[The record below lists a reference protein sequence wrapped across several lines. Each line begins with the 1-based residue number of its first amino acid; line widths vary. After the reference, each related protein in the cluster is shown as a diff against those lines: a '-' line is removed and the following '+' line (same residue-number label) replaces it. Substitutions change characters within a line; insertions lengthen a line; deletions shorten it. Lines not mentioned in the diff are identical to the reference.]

1 MTVLRRSLVLLVLA
15 LAGVVSGVAPAA
27 AANRLDAIRGHG
39 TLVVGV
45 KTEYP
50 PFGSLDADGN
60 IVGLEADMAAELARR
75 LHVGLRMVGVTTA
88 NRLQKL
94 TDGTI
99 DALIATLGDTP
110 QRRQI
115 VTMVQPD
122 YYASG
127 VNMMAPSSRKL
138 AAWTDVQGQTVCS
151 TQGAYFNRAMSQR
164 YLLDLQLYNG
174 VRDAMLA
181 LRDGRCAGWL
191 YDDTAISEALGR
203 PEWKDFAMPL
213 PSLMVVPWAIAIK
226 PGDDGIELNHAIGD
240 TIADWHRTGFLLD
253 LERKWHLQ
261 PSKYLQDAQAI
272 WMARKADGSYAC
284 TRAAD
289 GDWPAA
295 CQDQVGQSSAGA
307 SALQKL
313 GMQINE
319 ETGLDFSFIYDGYDR
334 ISFLRGLMVSV
345 ALILCCVL
353 GTILVAGVGA
363 VAVEARLPLVSPLVR
378 AVTTFCRTTPPLL
391 QLYVVVFGIG
401 AFTVRWGFTMN
412 AFVAAVA
419 CLSLYAGSASMLA
432 LTEAAAAIRHRRP
445 DFVITWRTLPRSF
458 NLAYQPVLAS
468 LVNIVKATGMASAVA
483 VPELISSSTAIIAER
498 GNSALMVHVL
508 MVVYFILVLAVMQLI
523 AVLHKRVLRHVTG

>member
-1 MTVLRRSLVLLVLA
+1 MIRHVVAACAVIVLLLSA
-15 LAGVVSGVAPAA
+15 AGPASA
-27 AANRLDAIRGHG
+27 AGGRIDAIQARG

-50 PFGSLDADGN
+50 PFGSLDSDGN
-60 IVGLEADMAAELARR
+60 IVGLEPDMAAEIARR
-75 LHVGLRMVGVTTA
+75 LHVQLRMVGVTTA
-88 NRLQKL
+88 NRMQKL
-94 TDGTI
+94 ADGTV
-99 DALIATLGDTP
+99 DMLIATLGDTP

-115 VTMVQPD
+115 ATLVAPD

-127 VNMMAPSSRKL
+127 VNLMAPVSKKL
-138 AAWTDVQGQTVCS
+138 AVWTDLQGQTVCS

-203 PEWKDFAMPL
+203 PEWHDFGMPL
-213 PSLMVVPWAIAIK
+213 PSLMVSPWAIAIK
-226 PGDDGIELNHAIGD
+226 QGDDGLDLNRMVGD
-240 TIADWHRTGFLLD
+240 MIAEWHRSGYLLD

-261 PSKYLQDAQAI
+261 PSKYLQAAQAI
-272 WMARKADGSYAC
+272 WMQ
-284 TRAAD
+284 RAAD
-289 GDWPAA
+289 GGYACVRNAAGEWPAA
-295 CQDQVGQSSAGA
+295 CLDQVDRGQEAA

-319 ETGLDFSFIYDGYDR
+319 ATGLDFSFVYDGYDR
-334 ISFLRGLMVSV
+334 ASFLHGLMVSIGLIV
-345 ALILCCVL
+345 ACVI
-353 GTILVAGVGA
+353 GTVAVAGLGA
-363 VAVEARLPLVSPLVR
+363 IAVEAQVPVASRLVI
-378 AVTTFCRTTPPLL
+378 AITTFCRMTPPLL

-401 AFTVRWGFTMN
+401 AITVRWGFTMN
-412 AFVAAVA
+412 AFVAAIA
-419 CLSLYAGSASMLA
+419 CLSLYAGSASMMA
-432 LTEAAAAIRHRRP
+432 LIEAADVIRNKRP
-445 DFVITWRTLPRSF
+445 DYRITWSGLPGTF

-498 GNSALMVHVL
+498 GNSAVMVHVL
-508 MVVYFILVLAVMQLI
+508 MVAYFIMVLVVMQLI
-523 AVLHKRVLRHVTG
+523 SVVHRRVIRHVTA